1 MIGGRWYILDA
12 ERHPVKCRD
21 LMAWARWMEESR
33 ADDRTRVAHTEI
45 TTGEHVS
52 TVFLGLDH
60 RFGGEGPPILFE
72 TMVFGG
78 PHDGEMQRYATWDD
92 AETGHKVLVGKLRR
106 EAKVKP

>member
-1 MIGGRWYILDA
+1 MLRYYVLD
-12 ERHPVKCRD
+12 EENHPVRVRD
-21 LMAWARWMEESR
+21 VIAWAQQFENLSNRI
-33 ADDRTRVAHTEI
+33 VAWTQVTSEI
-45 TTGEHVS
+45 TVS

-60 RFGGEGPPILFE
+60 RHFGKGPPILFE